1 MTQVFKSAAGEA
13 VCFLICILYDMMTR
27 YEIIKIKEDGKIT
40 FPSDCTV
47 QIGAVK
53 GAYFLLEISPDLNEA
68 RLERVALPG
77 KNLAEIEFRL
87 KDEPGVLSTI
97 SSIFA
102 RHRVNILFNESEEI
116 NEEEA
121 VLVSVVDTNEMD
133 ITLEQLQEEASA
145 QDAVLDMSIK
155 KLD

>member
-1 MTQVFKSAAGEA
+1 MTH
-13 VCFLICILYDMMTR
+13 
-27 YEIIKIKEDGKIT
+27 YEIIKVEEDGKIK
-40 FPSDCTV
+40 FPSDSSV
-47 QIGAVK
+47 KIGVVK
-53 GAYFLLEISPDLNEA
+53 GAYFLLEVSPYLNEM

-87 KDEPGVLSTI
+87 KNEPGVLSKI

-102 RHRVNILFNESEEI
+102 RHKVNILFNESEEI

-121 VLVSVVDTNEMD
+121 VLVAVVDINDMD
-133 ITLEQLQEEASA
+133 ITLEKLQEKAFV
-145 QDAVLDMSIK
+145 QDIVLDMSVK